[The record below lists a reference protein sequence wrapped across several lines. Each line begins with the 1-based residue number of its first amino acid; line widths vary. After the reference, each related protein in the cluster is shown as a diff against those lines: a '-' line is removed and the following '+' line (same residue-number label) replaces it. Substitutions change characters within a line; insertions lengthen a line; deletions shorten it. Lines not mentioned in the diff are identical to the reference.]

1 MKDDSALEAA
11 LRRVMQPREAKEA
24 AERIARRL
32 ESRALPPQKRPH
44 AWWPA
49 ALTDLTFAPS
59 FAPAW
64 PRIAALAC
72 AAVLGISIGLSSL
85 GSRIAVDLDLN
96 QVASADDS
104 ANSANSVFDPDVGM
118 RP

>member
-11 LRRVMQPREAKEA
+11 LRRVMAPREAKEA

-32 ESRALPPQKRPH
+32 ESRTLPPQKHRL
-44 AWWPA
+44 AGWPA
-49 ALTDLTFAPS
+49 ALTDFT

-72 AAVLGISIGLSSL
+72 AAVLGVSIGLSGL
-85 GSRIAVDLDLN
+85 GMRIAADLDLVR
-96 QVASADDS
+96 VATADD
-104 ANSANSVFDPDVGM
+104 AGNTVLDLD
-118 RP
+118 

>member
-11 LRRVMQPREAKEA
+11 LRRAMAPQEAKEA

-32 ESRALPPQKRPH
+32 ESRALPPQQRAL
-44 AWWPA
+44 AWWPTV
-49 ALTDLTFAPS
+49 LTTFT

-64 PRIAALAC
+64 PRVAALAC
-72 AAVLGISIGLSSL
+72 AAVLGVSIGLSGL
-85 GSRIAVDLDLN
+85 GTRIAADLDLVR
-96 QVASADDS
+96 VAAADD
-104 ANSANSVFDPDVGM
+104 AGNSVFDLDLGF

>member
-32 ESRALPPQKRPH
+32 ESRALPPQQSPH
-44 AWWPA
+44 AWWPS
-49 ALTDLTFAPS
+49 ALTDLT

-72 AAVLGISIGLSSL
+72 AAVLGVSIGLSSF
-85 GSRIAVDLDLN
+85 GTRIAVGLDLSR
-96 QVASADDS
+96 VASADDS

>member
-11 LRRVMQPREAKEA
+11 LRRVMQPREAREA

-32 ESRALPPQKRPH
+32 ESRALPPQTRRH
-44 AWWPA
+44 AWWPS

-85 GSRIAVDLDLN
+85 GARIAVGLDLN
-96 QVASADDS
+96 RVASADDS
-104 ANSANSVFDPDVGM
+104 TTSANSVFDPDAGI

>member
-11 LRRVMQPREAKEA
+11 LRRVMAPQDAKDA

-32 ESRALPPQKRPH
+32 EARALPPQKR
-44 AWWPA
+44 ALTWWPR
-49 ALTDLTFAPS
+49 ALTDFT

-64 PRIAALAC
+64 PRIAALAG
-72 AAVLGISIGLSSL
+72 AAVLGISIGLSGL
-85 GSRIAVDLDLN
+85 GTRIAADLDLVR
-96 QVASADDS
+96 VAAADDGG
-104 ANSANSVFDPDVGM
+104 NNVFDFDLGF

>member
-24 AERIARRL
+24 AKRIARRL
-32 ESRALPPQKRPH
+32 ESRALPPQKRPR
-44 AWWPA
+44 AWWPS
-49 ALTDLTFAPS
+49 ALTDITFAPS
-59 FAPAW
+59 FAPSW

-85 GSRIAVDLDLN
+85 GSRIAVGLDLN
-96 QVASADDS
+96 RAASADEG
-104 ANSANSVFDPDVGM
+104 ANSANSVFDPDVGI

>member
-32 ESRALPPQKRPH
+32 ESRALPPQAPPH
-44 AWWPA
+44 AWWPG
-49 ALTDLTFAPS
+49 ALNDLT

-85 GSRIAVDLDLN
+85 GTHIAVGLDLN
-96 QVASADDS
+96 RVPSADDS
-104 ANSANSVFDPDVGM
+104 ASSANSVFDP
-118 RP
+118 

>member
-32 ESRALPPQKRPH
+32 ESRALPPQTAPRS
-44 AWWPA
+44 WWPS
-49 ALTDLTFAPS
+49 ALTDFA

-64 PRIAALAC
+64 PRIAALAG
-72 AAVLGISIGLSSL
+72 AGVLGVTIGLSSV
-85 GSRIAVDLDLN
+85 GARIATDLDLTR
-96 QVASADDS
+96 ATSADDGATS
-104 ANSANSVFDPDVGM
+104 ANAVFDPDVGI

>member
-11 LRRVMQPREAKEA
+11 LRRVMAPREAKAA

-32 ESRALPPQKRPH
+32 ESRVESGTLPAQKHRL

-49 ALTDLTFAPS
+49 ALTDFT

-72 AAVLGISIGLSSL
+72 AAVLGVSIGLSGL
-85 GSRIAVDLDLN
+85 GMRIAADLDLVR
-96 QVASADDS
+96 VATADD
-104 ANSANSVFDPDVGM
+104 AGNTVLDLDMGF

>member
-11 LRRVMQPREAKEA
+11 LLRVMQPREAKEA

-32 ESRALPPQKRPH
+32 ESRALPPQSRPH
-44 AWWPA
+44 AWWPSV
-49 ALTDLTFAPS
+49 LSDFT

-64 PRIAALAC
+64 PRIAALVC
-72 AAVLGISIGLSSL
+72 AAMLGISIGLSSL
-85 GSRIAVDLDLN
+85 GNRIAVGLDLN
-96 QVASADDS
+96 QISSADES
-104 ANSANSVFDPDVGM
+104 ANSASSVFDPDVGI

>member
-11 LRRVMQPREAKEA
+11 LRRVMTPREAKEA

-32 ESRALPPQKRPH
+32 ESRAESRTLPPQKR
-44 AWWPA
+44 AFARWPT
-49 ALTDLTFAPS
+49 ALTSLT

-72 AAVLGISIGLSSL
+72 AAVLGVSIGLSGL
-85 GSRIAVDLDLN
+85 GTQIAADLDLVR
-96 QVASADDS
+96 VAAADD
-104 ANSANSVFDPDVGM
+104 AGNYVFDLEMGL